1 MGAVNDGGGYYNEF
15 AWLHLKW
22 PHWPNDKDV
31 GFTEACVF
39 EANDDEYL
47 NANKSYAAAAACIN
61 EY

>member
-1 MGAVNDGGGYYNEF
+1 MPDYI
-15 AWLHLKW
+15 LKW

-39 EANDDEYL
+39 KENDDEYL
-47 NANKSYAAAAACIN
+47 NANKSLAAAAACIN

>member
-1 MGAVNDGGGYYNEF
+1 MMTVVVIITNLPDYI
-15 AWLHLKW
+15 LKW

-39 EANDDEYL
+39 KENDDEYL
-47 NANKSYAAAAACIN
+47 NANKSLAAAVACIN